1 MGDTLI
7 PDSEKILLE
16 VLDGYANASKWLD
29 APFGKIKQLSNTH
42 IGDVGQDFIARLCDE
57 IGFECEFPLNRRGA
71 RARQN
76 PWDMKINGK
85 SFEVK
90 TATEDVSDSF
100 QFNHIRYHR
109 PYDAV
114 LCLGVAPDAVLF
126 DAWSKAQIVTGDAG
140 NLVTMDR
147 GSSATW
153 KLTKRRDA
161 LRTIE
166 EFEIHIR
173 ALTDSL

>member
-1 MGDTLI
+1 MLE
-7 PDSEKILLE
+7 SERILLE
-16 VLDGYANASKWLD
+16 VLEGYSNASKWLD

-42 IGDVGQDFIARLCDE
+42 IGDVGQDFVGRLCE
-57 IGFECEFPLNRRGA
+57 ELRLEYKFPLNRRGA

-85 SFEVK
+85 TFEVK
-90 TATEDVSDSF
+90 TATEDVHRSF
-100 QFNHIRYHR
+100 QFNHIRHHR

-114 LCLGVAPDAVLF
+114 LCLGIAPDAILF
-126 DAWSKAQIVTGDAG
+126 DAWSKADIATGVAG

-153 KLTKRRDA
+153 KLTKRRSM
-161 LRTIE
+161 LKPIE
-166 EFEIHIR
+166 LFEDYIT
-173 ALTDSL
+173 ALTGAL

>member
-1 MGDTLI
+1 M
-7 PDSEKILLE
+7 PDSEKILLA
-16 VLDGYANASKWLD
+16 VLDEYANASKWLD

-42 IGDVGQDFIARLCDE
+42 IGDIGQDFVARLCDE
-57 IGFECEFPLNRRGA
+57 IGLECEFPLNRRGA

-76 PWDMKINGK
+76 PWDMMINGK

-90 TATEDVSDSF
+90 TATEDVHRSF
-100 QFNHIRYHR
+100 QFNHIRLHR
-109 PYDAV
+109 SYDAV
-114 LCLGVAPDAVLF
+114 LCLGIAPDAILF
-126 DAWSKAQIVTGDAG
+126 DAWSKADIATEAAG

-153 KLTKRRDA
+153 KLTKRRA
-161 LRTIE
+161 MLRVIE
-166 EFEIHIR
+166 EFEAHIR